1 MQGPG
6 LEFPVSLPSLYLDCG
21 RKASNRGARTGSKSN
36 ILPAA
41 RRNCNTELPGHSNLL
56 YFSSTASILNLVIL
70 LFNEAASRRDQ
81 SEPAAAP
88 TQLHS
93 HPPAGGQPGSG

>member
-1 MQGPG
+1 MGGRLVPG
-6 LEFPVSLPSLYLDCG
+6 GG
-21 RKASNRGARTGSKSN
+21 RTRSKSK

-41 RRNCNTELPGHSNLL
+41 RRNCTTELPGQSDLF